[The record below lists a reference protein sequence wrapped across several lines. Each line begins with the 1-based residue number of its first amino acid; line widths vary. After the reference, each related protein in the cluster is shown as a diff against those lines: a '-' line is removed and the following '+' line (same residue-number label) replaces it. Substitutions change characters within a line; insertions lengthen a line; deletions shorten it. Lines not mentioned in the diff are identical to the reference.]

1 MKRKA
6 VDIRDALYSIDE
18 NILKPEVLRQLL
30 AYAPNSDEVER
41 YDAYTGSVS
50 SLSKPDQFGYQI
62 SRVPGFQQ
70 RLQALLF
77 KVNFAEKVEEVKE
90 SLKCMKKA
98 SQELRQSKKLAK
110 VLELVLAM
118 GNHLNKGNQ
127 RVGQAAAFR
136 IKFLT
141 ELDIT
146 KTSDNRSTFLHV
158 LANAVHDNFPDVL
171 KMRDELPS
179 VPDAAKVSQQTISED
194 LAELRKVLQDAKS
207 IVDKIRDI
215 SEAVTKAGSQRQ
227 MMGCEDRFQEVMGH
241 FISSASD
248 EIQSLFSLQ
257 NSTLEE
263 YNEMVKYFGE
273 DPKDSNANNI
283 FASFAQFITKFEK
296 AHHQNVL
303 FKRH

>member
-194 LAELRKVLQDAKS
+194 LAELRKVLQD
-207 IVDKIRDI
+207 I